1 MVGEGGGGG
10 QYETER
16 WGKRERRE
24 MDGERERE
32 KRDEGE
38 RDRMKEGERPER
50 ASAVFEHH
58 TYDHRIHGPNCD

>member
-1 MVGEGGGGG
+1 
-10 QYETER
+10 
-16 WGKRERRE
+16 